1 LIELISQDS
10 FECSM
15 EMGEYTNQENYT
27 KTKNEKKT
35 NMNNRQSKT
44 IEKES
49 IHADDQLRYI
59 L

>member
-1 LIELISQDS
+1 
-10 FECSM
+10 M

-49 IHADDQLRYI
+49 INADDQLRYI

>member
-1 LIELISQDS
+1 
-10 FECSM
+10 M